1 MTLNLARLRAV
12 ARGETYT
19 ETGVS
24 GVTALQ
30 SVSVTPPVT
39 SQVIDVT
46 PVTCVTPQNC
56 RVGKTGGESGFDG
69 VSGGV
74 SVPLP
79 PFNSPPAAVIVYD
92 PVAIKRESDRQNAA
106 ARRAQ
111 ISDRW
116 CVCGFM
122 ATLAVGAFRA
132 EKGDAGARWLC
143 QECFDR
149 GDG

>member
-1 MTLNLARLRAV
+1 MAINLARLRAV

-30 SVSVTPPVT
+30 GVSVTSSVT

-46 PVTCVTPQNC
+46 PVTYVTPQNC
-56 RVGKTGGESGFDG
+56 RVGKESEKSGFGG

-74 SVPLP
+74 TAPP
-79 PFNSPPAAVIVYD
+79 RPFNSPPAAVIVYD

-106 ARRAQ
+106 VRRAQ